1 LRKRSTWA
9 SEQSRSS
16 SSSGIPERS
25 VLPTGGLQSYGGAI
39 TSMGDEDTAFSH
51 RDTLVEFVAVAAWSD
66 PAEDHDR
73 MSAARRYAT
82 AIEPFASGVYVN
94 DLADEGAAG
103 VKRAYGSGQLARLT
117 ALKDRYD
124 PDNVFHLNHNIPP
137 TAQPAG

>member
-1 LRKRSTWA
+1 M
-9 SEQSRSS
+9 
-16 SSSGIPERS
+16 S
-25 VLPTGGLQSYGGAI
+25 V
-39 TSMGDEDTAFSH
+39 
-51 RDTLVEFVAVAAWSD
+51 SD
-66 PAEDHDR
+66 PAEDHER
-73 MSAARRYAT
+73 MSAARRYAA

-137 TAQPAG
+137 TAKSAG